1 MSWPGLTTCLDSAA
15 QQPREPHVAGQPN
28 LDVAARSAAPRREDG
43 RTIILGAALLLV
55 VLIIGTTMLLLRTQ
69 ESAVRTAR
77 TSLQNVAAI
86 VESSLNRQ
94 LLQVD
99 GALVSMPSLFSL
111 VSSTN
116 HPINAASASR
126 VLRGF
131 NFQTF
136 LFRDLLLA
144 RPDGTIVAQARP
156 GMPDGKLP
164 VMISQ
169 LQANSRPGA
178 VAIVGPVRNPATGDF
193 SLFLAR
199 PINLPDLGPLDAIAE
214 VPLPLLAGL
223 LSAVGEIPGLHI
235 AVMRPDGQVLAN
247 IPHDEPAPGQEQ
259 ALKLGSGVPNG
270 TAFTIPAGPSNPATM
285 VVLRRTLYP
294 DVVVCLT
301 IRTDVAL
308 SELAR
313 ERNRLLI
320 VALSLAAMVVAFA
333 TALYVAAWQ
342 QRKVELERARSS
354 QTLENALESMAD
366 GFVMWDKD
374 DRLITCNRLYR
385 EMYSVSG
392 DFIRPGAHFADI
404 VREGV
409 RRGQYP
415 GVAADDEQF
424 VQDTMRWHRGNN
436 GSIEREL
443 PNGRWALITERRMPD
458 NGIVGIR
465 TDITELK
472 TAQNDLAAANA
483 RVERVIADLQFQNM
497 RLQER
502 DQSLRQ
508 QNVLFEAALNNM
520 SHGLL
525 MADSEQ
531 RLIVWNRRFVDLFGL
546 TGIAARPGSSISD
559 VFQTIEHA
567 GALEPELVRRIFIQ
581 QQALA
586 AMGQSGTFTTAG
598 DSVPVL
604 SISHR
609 PMADGGWV
617 AIYEDVTEQQ
627 TAAQQIRY
635 IAHHDTLTKL
645 PNRLMFRTRIEEALK
660 ARSVDGEGLALLY
673 LDLDNFKDVN
683 DTLGHPAGDALLEA
697 AGRRLVTCL
706 RSSDF
711 VARLGGDEFAIIYRS
726 WDMPRMAKDLGERVI
741 EALSAPYELM
751 GRTVTVGASVGL
763 AVAESPKID
772 ADTLLKNADMALY
785 QAKATGRG
793 TCCLFEADMG
803 ARLHARIALEQDL
816 REALQGDQLELL
828 YQPLYDLRTER
839 ISGFEALLRWNHPTR
854 GLVMPMKF
862 ITMAEEIGAIHAI
875 GAWVLRQA
883 CMDAALLPPDV
894 KVAVNLSPTQLRND
908 EIVRHVS
915 AALQA
920 SGLRPSRLE
929 LEITETALL
938 KNSEATITLLHRLHD
953 LGIHIALD
961 DFGTG
966 YSSLSYLRSFPFDKI
981 KIDQSFVKEMERR
994 HDCAAIVSS
1003 VASLAKKLSMTTT
1016 AEGVET
1022 LDQLDKIREV
1032 GCTEAQGYLFG
1043 VPRPIHDVLD
1053 FFHDRKAGRDGWTIE
1068 GSASLI
1074 ATG

>member
-1 MSWPGLTTCLDSAA
+1 MGWLGSNAKDGTPPRPRQGTVTAGL
-15 QQPREPHVAGQPN
+15 AGQ
-28 LDVAARSAAPRREDG
+28 DGRARLTDAPRRVTG
-43 RTIILGAALLLV
+43 WPLLFGTMLVFLLV
-55 VLIIGTTMLLLRTQ
+55 LLAVGTTMLL
-69 ESAVRTAR
+69 VRTREAAIR
-77 TSLQNVAAI
+77 STRGQLQNIATI
-86 VESSLNRQ
+86 VESTLNHQ

-99 GALVSMPSLFSL
+99 GALVSLPSLFAI
-111 VSSTN
+111 VAGDN
-116 HPINAASASR
+116 RPIDAAAAGR

-136 LFRDLLLA
+136 LFRDLILA

-156 GMPDGKLP
+156 GPPGGKLP
-164 VMISQ
+164 VRDGGT
-169 LQANSRPGA
+169 AATSRPGA
-178 VAIVGPVRNPATGDF
+178 VAIFGPIRNPATGDL
-193 SLFLAR
+193 SLFLSR
-199 PINLPDLGPLDAIAE
+199 PITLPNLGGLDAVAE

-223 LSAVGEIPGLHI
+223 LPAVRDLPGFHI
-235 AVMRPDGQVLAN
+235 AVIRPDGQILATL
-247 IPHDEPAPGQEQ
+247 PSDEAAAGRFT
-259 ALKLGSGVPNG
+259 ALRISQTVPNG
-270 TAFTIPAGPSNPATM
+270 VAFIMPKEDGRPATIAAM
-285 VVLRRTLYP
+285 RRTLYP
-294 DVVVCLT
+294 EIVICVTVT
-301 IRTDVAL
+301 YNTAL
-308 SELAR
+308 AEFGR

-320 VALSLAAMVVAFA
+320 VAFSIGAAVLAFA
-333 TALYVAAWQ
+333 TSLYVAWWQ
-342 QRKVELERARSS
+342 QAKVETERARSRR
-354 QTLENALESMAD
+354 TLENAIESMSD

-374 DRLITCNRLYR
+374 DRLVTSNSIYR
-385 EMYSVSG
+385 DMYSVTG
-392 DFIRPGAHFADI
+392 QAIQPGALFADI
-404 VREGV
+404 IRDGV

-415 GVAADDEQF
+415 GVAPDDEQF
-424 VQDTMRWHRGNN
+424 VDMMTRWHLGNH
-436 GSIEREL
+436 GSIERAL
-443 PNGRWALITERRMPD
+443 PDGRWVLITERRMPD

-465 TDITELK
+465 TDITALK
-472 TAQNDLAAANA
+472 KAQNDLAAANA
-483 RVERVIADLQFQNM
+483 QVEQTMLDLQSHNAQ
-497 RLQER
+497 LQER

-525 MADSEQ
+525 MADAEQ
-531 RLIVWNRRFVDLFGL
+531 RLIVCNRRFLDLFGL
-546 TGIAARPGSSISD
+546 DSAQPGSSASD
-559 VFQTIEHA
+559 VFHNIEQG
-567 GALEPELVRRIFIQ
+567 GALDPDLVHRIFIQ

-586 AMGQSGTFTTAG
+586 ALGQSATFTTAANNL
-598 DSVPVL
+598 PVL

-627 TAAQQIRY
+627 TAAQKISF

-645 PNRLMFRTRIEEALK
+645 PNRLMFRTRIEEALLNQK
-660 ARSVDGEGLALLY
+660 LGSEGLALLY
-673 LDLDNFKDVN
+673 LDLDHFKDVN

-697 AGRRLVTCL
+697 AGRRLVSCL

-711 VARLGGDEFAIIYRS
+711 VARLGGDEFAIIYKS
-726 WDMPRMAKDLGERVI
+726 WELPNMAQDLGHRVI

-751 GRTVTVGASVGL
+751 GRTVTIGVSVG
-763 AVAESPKID
+763 VAIAEAAAID

-803 ARLHARIALEQDL
+803 AQLHARIALEQDL
-816 REALQGDQLELL
+816 REAIQRDQLELL

-839 ISGFEALLRWNHPTR
+839 ISGFEALLRWNHPER
-854 GLVMPMKF
+854 GLVMPLKF
-862 ITMAEEIGAIHAI
+862 ITLAEETGVIHPI

-883 CMDAALLPPDV
+883 CADAALLPPDV

-908 EIVRHVS
+908 EIIHHVR
-915 AALQA
+915 AALEA
-920 SGLRPSRLE
+920 SHLQPSRLE

-938 KNSEATITLLHRLHD
+938 KNSEATISLLHRLHE
-953 LGIHIALD
+953 LGIQIALD

-994 HDCAAIVSS
+994 HDCAAIVAS

-1022 LDQLDKIREV
+1022 QDQLDKIREV

-1043 VPRPIHDVLD
+1043 MPRPIGDVLR
-1053 FFHDRKAGRDGWTIE
+1053 FFSQRQTETGDAP
-1068 GSASLI
+1068 AL
-1074 ATG
+1074 ATAAW